1 MGDVSR
7 TIGPMEMGKALIEA
21 LGLQGVPGVVA
32 LNIDCQAG
40 KLPLLTVK
48 RFITLEQAGAACA
61 LLKTWQ
67 LELVPS
73 ALPTEQQ
80 INADGSLGEARTP
93 QSPSRHP
100 REG

>member
-1 MGDVSR
+1 MVDVSP

-21 LGLQGVPGVVA
+21 LGLQGIPGVVS

-40 KLPLLTVK
+40 KVPLLTVK
-48 RFITLEQAGAACA
+48 RTITLEQAGAACA

-80 INADGSLGEARTP
+80 ISADGSLGEARVP
-93 QSPSRHP
+93 RSPNLHP

>member
-7 TIGPMEMGKALIEA
+7 TIGPVEMGKALMEA

-40 KLPLLTVK
+40 KVPLLTVK